1 MRPES
6 YKYYMLL
13 LLESI
18 LLMIVSMQ
26 EGVMQTHDEE
36 TKRFFKHSSVHCVLS
51 PRYASNKLSIFKQQV
66 WNVCILELNPCCYWN
81 DTYPIASCNFSCSFK
96 RIPLVQVVGTLFT
109 HHQKCVLLDT
119 ASGNNRKITAFI
131 GGLDMCD
138 GRYDTPEH
146 RLFKDV
152 GSVFQNDIHNPT
164 FPVSSDST
172 SIRLST
178 FVRSMYDMI
187 CTEAVFFI
195 LFSPFQLCYDT
206 GKSVHFLLNSE
217 QYVHLP
223 NIGLPR
229 LSLNFANRLFF
240 IVYFSLLFFL
250 FCLYL

>member
-1 MRPES
+1 
-6 YKYYMLL
+6 MLL
-13 LLESI
+13 LLECI

-66 WNVCILELNPCCYWN
+66 WNICILELNPCCYWN

-96 RIPLVQVVGTLFT
+96 WIPLVQVVGTLFT

-172 SIRLST
+172 SIQPST
-178 FVRSMYDMI
+178 FLRSMYDMI

-206 GKSVHFLLNSE
+206 EKSVHFLLNSE
-217 QYVHLP
+217 QYVH
-223 NIGLPR
+223 
-229 LSLNFANRLFF
+229 FAQHWPAPFKLEFCYQIILYSMLFASF
-240 IVYFSLLFFL
+240 FCFVYI
-250 FCLYL
+250 YEITTKV